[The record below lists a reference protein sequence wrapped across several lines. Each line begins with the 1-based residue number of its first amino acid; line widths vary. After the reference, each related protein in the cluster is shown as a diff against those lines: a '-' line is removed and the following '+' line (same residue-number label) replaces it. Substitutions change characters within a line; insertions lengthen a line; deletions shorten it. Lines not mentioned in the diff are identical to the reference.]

1 MIVID
6 ASALVAVV
14 FGESASGAMLSVL
27 QRGVALRMSPIN
39 QVEARMIV
47 ERRGLVRVLD
57 ELVAESGV
65 EIIPID
71 AAQAEIAWAA
81 FKRFGKGRHA
91 AALNLADCFAYAL
104 AQISEAPLLYIGADF
119 AKTDMRSALA
129 T

>member
-1 MIVID
+1 VIVID